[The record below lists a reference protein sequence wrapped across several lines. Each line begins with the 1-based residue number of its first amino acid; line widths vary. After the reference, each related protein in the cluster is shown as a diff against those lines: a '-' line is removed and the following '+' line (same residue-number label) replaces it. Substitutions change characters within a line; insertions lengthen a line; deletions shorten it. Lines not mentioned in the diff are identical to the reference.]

1 VTIRSFL
8 FAAAVLALFGLT
20 GTTADAVNA
29 GALPDRSYFS
39 SVAATQQ
46 ILADAGLFAATIPLT
61 SPPVAVPPKNPKM
74 DSHVVELAAAQLAAD
89 AIGPPELPQ
98 DLQAMITARLTRMD
112 DAGRVQLYV
121 DSQGDLTAT
130 VEAIQSVGGVVQRQD
145 GSSKTVQALVP
156 IPSISEI
163 AASPSVRF
171 VRLPDYG
178 IPQAGSVTTE
188 GDSILRAD
196 VARATHGIDG
206 SGVRVGVISDGVG
219 GLNNSQASGDLPSVN
234 TSTCNISGTDPQS
247 TGAEGTALLEIVHDI
262 APGAELWFGHFETGL
277 DFLAAVHCLA
287 AHTDVVVDDISF
299 LNAGLYDGT
308 SIISA
313 NTSANLND
321 NANPVRGY
329 VTNAGNFAL
338 SHY

>member
-1 VTIRSFL
+1 MRI
-8 FAAAVLALFGLT
+8 
-20 GTTADAVNA
+20 
-29 GALPDRSYFS
+29 
-39 SVAATQQ
+39 
-46 ILADAGLFAATIPLT
+46 
-61 SPPVAVPPKNPKM
+61 
-74 DSHVVELAAAQLAAD
+74 
-89 AIGPPELPQ
+89 
-98 DLQAMITARLTRMD
+98 D
-112 DAGRVQLYV
+112 DAGRIQVYAQSL
-121 DSQGDLTAT
+121 GDVASAAAA
-130 VEAIQSVGGVVQRQD
+130 VNRAGGLVQRQD
-145 GSSKTVQALVP
+145 AKSGIVQALVP
-156 IPSISEI
+156 IPEISEL
-163 AASPSVRF
+163 ATSPSVRF

-188 GDSILRAD
+188 GDAILKANLARAD
-196 VARATHGIDG
+196 HGIDG

-219 GLNNSQASGDLPSVN
+219 GLNSSQASGDLPSVN

-313 NTSANLND
+313 TTSANLND
-321 NANPVRGY
+321 NANPVRAY

-338 SHY
+338 SHYQENYFSVSIVHTSAVQGDQQHSRHGCVRTTVRRPRGRWPSCHPRCVPAVERSVDRVLQRLRPVSVHP